1 MRHALVP
8 RLATTALLAVAAL
21 AACKTEQKPQ
31 PAAPPAAPPPPH
43 AMTIHAKDFA
53 FTMPDTL
60 PAGVTTITLV
70 NDGPD
75 VHHAEFI
82 RLDSGHTAADFAS
95 GMKAMMAS
103 KNPPPPPAWVVMSGG
118 PNPPMPGAQTTAT
131 IDLAPGNY
139 VVVCFVDSPDHVPH
153 VAKGMA
159 HPLTVVASPGA
170 APAFPASDISVTT
183 TEYGFALSDTVRAGH
198 HTFEVKQAGAQPH
211 EVVLVKLAP
220 GKTPADLG
228 KWAATYKGPMPGAI
242 MGGVSPLMPG
252 MRSQFS
258 ADITPGNYVM
268 LCFVPDTK
276 DGKLHV
282 EHGMVMPFTVS

>member
-1 MRHALVP
+1 MRHAIVP
-8 RLATTALLAVAAL
+8 RLTTSAVLAVAAL

-31 PAAPPAAPPPPH
+31 PAAPPAPPLPH
-43 AMTIHAKDFA
+43 ALTIRAKDFA
-53 FTMPDTL
+53 FTMPDTV

-82 RLDSGHTAADFAS
+82 RLDSGHTAADFAA

-131 IDLAPGNY
+131 IDLAAGNY

-159 HPLTVVASPGA
+159 HPLIVVATTGA
-170 APAFPASDISVTT
+170 APAFPTSDIAITT
-183 TEYGFALSDTVRAGH
+183 TEYGFAFSDTVRAGH

-211 EVVLVKLAP
+211 EVVLVKLAA

-228 KWAATYKGPMPGAI
+228 KWAATYKGPMPGTI

-252 MRSQFS
+252 MRSQFT

>member
-1 MRHALVP
+1 MRHAIVP
-8 RLATTALLAVAAL
+8 RLTTSAVLAVAAL

-31 PAAPPAAPPPPH
+31 PAAPPAPPPPH
-43 AMTIHAKDFA
+43 ALTIRAKDFA
-53 FTMPDTL
+53 FTMPDTV

-82 RLDSGHTAADFAS
+82 RLDSGHTAADFAA

-159 HPLTVVASPGA
+159 HALAVVANTGA
-170 APAFPASDISVTT
+170 APAFPTSDIAITT
-183 TEYGFALSDTVRAGH
+183 TEYGFAFSDTVRAGH

-211 EVVLVKLAP
+211 EVVLVRLAP

>member
-1 MRHALVP
+1 MRHAIVP
-8 RLATTALLAVAAL
+8 RLTTSAVLAVAAL
-21 AACKTEQKPQ
+21 AACKTEPKPQ
-31 PAAPPAAPPPPH
+31 PAAPPTTPH
-43 AMTIHAKDFA
+43 ALTIRAKDFA
-53 FTMPDTL
+53 FTMPDTV

-82 RLDSGHTAADFAS
+82 RLDSGHTAADFAA

-103 KNPPPPPAWVVMSGG
+103 KNPPPPPAWVVMAGG

-159 HPLTVVASPGA
+159 HALAVVANTGA
-170 APAFPASDISVTT
+170 APAFPTSDIAITT
-183 TEYGFALSDTVRAGH
+183 TEYGFAFSDTVRAGH

-211 EVVLVKLAP
+211 EVVLVRLAP